1 MGLSIDFTSYY
12 ISKFY
17 YNAANLKKYV
27 EKCK

>member
-1 MGLSIDFTSYY
+1 MVLSVDFTVKY
-12 ISKFY
+12 ICKFY

>member
-1 MGLSIDFTSYY
+1 MVLSIDFTAQY
-12 ISKFY
+12 IFKFY